1 MKTKKR
7 NRSVAAFLLCAFLL
21 VCAGCGDAGHED
33 ENVGAG
39 DGVVND
45 FSDNGDNQGEDQ
57 VQERIQVPDFEMTL
71 SDGGTLSFKECS
83 GKKVLLNFWATWC
96 GPCVGEMP
104 ALQKLADEFPEE
116 LVILAVNCS
125 EDKGTVQKFIKNNG
139 YTFPIVLDTDGA
151 IQFIFGGITSLPT
164 TFIIDEEGYIVA
176 AGSGAS
182 DADSMYKVYK
192 EALGL

>member
-1 MKTKKR
+1 MKIKKR
-7 NRSVAAFLLCAFLL
+7 NMSAAAFLLCALMF
-21 VCAGCGDAGHED
+21 VCAGCGTAGHGNQND
-33 ENVGAG
+33 GAG
-39 DGVVND
+39 NGVEND
-45 FSDNGDNQGEDQ
+45 FADNGENQEEDQ
-57 VQERIQVPDFEMTL
+57 VQERIQVPDFEMAL
-71 SDGGTLSFKECS
+71 SDGGTLSFEECR

-104 ALQKLADEFPEE
+104 ALQKLADEYPDE

-151 IQFIFGGITSLPT
+151 IQFMFGGITSLPT
-164 TFIIDEEGYIVA
+164 TFIIDEDGYIVA